1 MKTWIPIIKQ
11 LEHKNKYNTK
21 TNTDTLSSKYIDP
34 NISHARLSDNKTERR
49 LRGTYCATFF
59 FTAFCILLRT
69 INYDSQSMN
78 YILFTAALVYSFTN
92 VLTCICT
99 PVYVHQCAIVHQCM
113 YNCSPASA
121 NPVLYTLYLYLYTSS
136 SQCKSQF
143 AHKGE
148 SSNWGK
154 TRNMGRGL

>member
-1 MKTWIPIIKQ
+1 MHCPPNTLILIFLTPDYQTIKQ
-11 LEHKNKYNTK
+11 N
-21 TNTDTLSSKYIDP
+21 
-34 NISHARLSDNKTERR
+34 RR
-49 LRGTYCATFF
+49 PRGTYCATFF
-59 FTAFCILLRT
+59 LLLSAFCYELHSFH
-69 INYDSQSMN
+69 YDSYSMN
-78 YILFTAALVYSFTN
+78 YILFTAALVYSYTN

-113 YNCSPASA
+113 YKCSPASA